1 MQTRVRGLTFQWR
14 PAKGFDALRV
24 SVYHNG
30 KPTWIKAN
38 KHATL
43 KEVNEYLKT
52 KGLKKETASH
62 DNHFNTLKQRLVAE
76 LQSEYKLKS
85 YLIEQRLELK
95 TREFSFE
102 RSLEK
107 FVDNRSQE
115 ISCVHN
121 YKSILLSF
129 WFPFFIKENKCEH
142 PNDFIKWKRDV
153 EDHVKSAKKK
163 NGQKFSVNSYSGLTS
178 AFNEYMRYLLKKE
191 YITQDKY
198 FEVHIEVN
206 KTEHQKRGK
215 YKQARTLDT
224 YSHDELLEIK
234 GLIDKTYALEK
245 GEAHEVAER
254 KHVMKRRAYTF
265 YLGLCLGLR
274 RGNILGLKAENLKP
288 RADVPHVTTKDNIV
302 TAWSRTGSSEKLILE
317 NSTKTFKGSVSL
329 PLIMPDLKTLQEV
342 CDFLIAHTPKGEYLV
357 ECYPDS
363 VAKFWRQIAKECG
376 FKFLHPHAWKH
387 SYATIGG
394 ANMQWYGNDP
404 LLLQLCCMHS
414 KFETTLKYI
423 NNDKDQLLRMFK
435 TKSAAK

>member
-24 SVYHNG
+24 SVYHNT
-30 KPTWIKAN
+30 KPLWIKAK
-38 KHATL
+38 KHSTL
-43 KEVNEYLKT
+43 NEINEYLKA
-52 KGLKKETASH
+52 KGLKQETAGS
-62 DNHFNTLKQRLVAE
+62 DNHFNTLKQRLVSE

-85 YLIEQRLELK
+85 YIIEQKLELK
-95 TREFSFE
+95 TREFSFVK
-102 RSLEK
+102 SLEK

-129 WFPFFIKENKCEH
+129 WFPFFIKENGCEH
-142 PNDFIKWKRDV
+142 PSDFIKWKRDI
-153 EDHVKSAKKK
+153 EDHIKSAKKR

-178 AFNEYMRYLLKKE
+178 ALNEYMRYLLKKE

-206 KTEHQKRGK
+206 KTEQQKRGK

-224 YSHDELLEIK
+224 YSLEELFSIK
-234 GLIDKTYALEK
+234 EKIDNTYKIEK
-245 GEAHEVAER
+245 GEAAESVDR
-254 KHVMKRRAYTF
+254 KHTIKRRAYAF
-265 YLGLCLGLR
+265 YLGLCTGLR
-274 RGNILGLKAENLKP
+274 RGNILGLKAVNLHP
-288 RADVPHVTTKDNIV
+288 HNEVPHIATKGNIV
-302 TAWSRTGSSEKLILE
+302 SGWSRTGTADKMILE

-329 PLIMPDLKTLQEV
+329 PLILPDTKTLQDV
-342 CDFLIAHTPKGEYLV
+342 CDFLIEHTPKGEYLI

-363 VAKFWRQIAKECG
+363 VARFWRQISKECG

-387 SYATIGG
+387 TYATIGG
-394 ANMQWYGNDP
+394 ANMRWYGNDP

-435 TKSAAK
+435 NKLAK